1 MSPMQQSKQIAIIGA
16 GLTGL
21 TAAMD
26 LCAAGHSV
34 TIFEKE
40 NQAGGL
46 CRAFAEEAGKDSIEL
61 FYHHLLTSDKDA
73 VDCFERLGIAD
84 ALEWLPPHNAFIR
97 NGRAYPFSRP
107 VDLLSFSPVPPLRRI
122 LMGLHILSARFI
134 RDWHSLDGMTA
145 ADWVRRHTGKAVFN
159 AVWGP
164 LLNAKFG
171 DESERIAAV
180 WLANKLKLRG
190 SSQKPG
196 VGGESLGYP
205 RGGFGVLINAMVQR
219 LTSAGV
225 NLFLAEPVE
234 HICSNARPL
243 PGSAKFEIRTKKRIV
258 SFDEILCTVA
268 PGSFADLM
276 PELPEATRTLWRNI
290 RYQGNLCLMLEL
302 DRQLSPYYWSSI
314 ADHGYPFVAVIE
326 HTNLLPVSR
335 YNSHIVYVS
344 SYLNPQSKMFCA
356 SDDEII
362 KIFEEALGKL
372 MPAFCGATVRSR
384 KLSRSP
390 HAQPVVTTGYAAQ
403 IPPLATPV
411 RGAWLAS
418 MAQIFPQDRG
428 INYAI
433 RLGHDVVAAMLKG
446 GLTDGS

>member
-1 MSPMQQSKQIAIIGA
+1 MAPIQQPKQLAIIGA

-26 LCAAGHSV
+26 LCEAGHSV
-34 TIFEKE
+34 TIFEQE

-46 CRAFAEEAGKDSIEL
+46 CRGFAEESDKDSIEMY
-61 FYHHLLTSDKDA
+61 YHHLLTSDKDA
-73 VDCFERLGIAD
+73 VDCFAHLGIAET
-84 ALEWLPPHNAFIR
+84 LEWLPPRNAFIR
-97 NGRAYPFSRP
+97 NGKAYPFSRP
-107 VDLLSFSPVPPLRRI
+107 VDLLSFAPVSPLRRI

-134 RDWHSLDGMTA
+134 RNWHSLDGMTA

-205 RGGFGVLINAMVQR
+205 RGGFRVLIEAMLRR
-219 LTSAGV
+219 LKSSGV

-234 HICSNARPL
+234 HVCSINEPL
-243 PGSAKFEIRTKKRIV
+243 PGDAKFRIRTKQRIA

-268 PGSFADLM
+268 PGTFAELM
-276 PELPEATRTLWRNI
+276 PEFPDVTRALWRNI

-314 ADHGYPFVAVIE
+314 ADHGFPFVAVIE

-344 SYLNPQSKMFCA
+344 SYLNPQSRLFCS
-356 SDDEII
+356 SDDEVI
-362 KIFEEALGKL
+362 KVFEEALGKL
-372 MPAFCGATVRSR
+372 MPAFRNTTVRSR

-411 RGAWLAS
+411 QGAWLAS

-433 RLGHDVVAAMLKG
+433 RLGHEVASAMLKE
-446 GLTDGS
+446 D